1 MTVSVIVPHV
11 GAGKGGDSSFH
22 SSAAA
27 LSRVVGW
34 YGWIGFPAVQ
44 QTVSGVLLESSLE
57 SWNSPLTPA
66 EVTTLRVHHGNRTL
80 FIM

>member
-1 MTVSVIVPHV
+1 MKKYLKTRIRLAFPKGLAWLMTFTVIVPHV

-27 LSRVVGW
+27 LSGVVRL
-34 YGWIGFPAVQ
+34 YGWIGFPAIQ

-57 SWNSPLTPA
+57 SWNSP
-66 EVTTLRVHHGNRTL
+66 
-80 FIM
+80 